1 MNDFDLK
8 EANQVGDLGTGW
20 GEIDLPLAKQS
31 PGEDSRA
38 MIQEF
43 SLMACLETAGIA
55 CFAQDWET
63 G

>member
-20 GEIDLPLAKQS
+20 GGIDLLRAKQS
-31 PGEDSRA
+31 SGEDSRA
-38 MIQEF
+38 MILGF
-43 SLMACLETAGIA
+43 LLMACLETEAIA
-55 CFAQDWET
+55 CFARDRET